1 MSTPTDPRHEY
12 SSTYVVQDRSNQ
24 EELTRLHIQDQLIT
38 AGMGGVLPEQ
48 PDPTVFGRVLDVGC
62 GTGDWLIEA
71 AKTYPTMS
79 RLVGVDISGK
89 MLDYARAQAA
99 AQQESL
105 RVEFTV
111 MDVLR
116 LLEFPNDSFDLVN
129 ARLTWSYLRTW
140 DWPKFLSEFQRVCR
154 RGGVIRITECDIY
167 ESNSPALTRLSE
179 MFLQALYQAGQF
191 FKPNRRGVIDELAS
205 LLHRHGLQEVQ
216 TRSHALHY
224 HAGTL
229 EGQHFADNVRLG
241 YSTVV
246 PFLRRWIRVPD
257 DYEAIYQQML
267 HEVQQPDF
275 VATWTMLTAW
285 GEVTVKDRTSTP
297 LSRDR

>member
-1 MSTPTDPRHEY
+1 
-12 SSTYVVQDRSNQ
+12 VVQDRSNQ
-24 EELTRLHIQDQLIT
+24 EELTRLHIQDQMVT

-48 PDPTVFGRVLDVGC
+48 PDPMLFGRVLDVGC

-89 MLDYARAQAA
+89 MLDYARVQAD
-99 AQQESL
+99 AQQESH
-105 RVEFTV
+105 RVEFAV
-111 MDVLR
+111 MDALR

-129 ARLTWSYLRTW
+129 ARLAWSYLRTW

-154 RGGVIRITECDIY
+154 RGGVIRITESDIY

-179 MFLQALYQAGQF
+179 MFLQSLFQAGHF
-191 FKPNRRGVIDELAS
+191 FAPNRRGVIDEIAP
-205 LLHRHGLQEVQ
+205 LLRRHGLQRIQ
-216 TRSHALHY
+216 TRIHTLHY
-224 HAGTL
+224 RAGTP
-229 EGQHFADNVRLG
+229 EGQHFAENVQLG
-241 YSTVV
+241 YRTVV
-246 PFLRRWIRVPD
+246 PFLRRRMRVPD

-285 GEVTVKDRTSTP
+285 GEVAAKDETPTP

>member
-1 MSTPTDPRHEY
+1 
-12 SSTYVVQDRSNQ
+12 
-24 EELTRLHIQDQLIT
+24 
-38 AGMGGVLPEQ
+38 
-48 PDPTVFGRVLDVGC
+48 
-62 GTGDWLIEA
+62 
-71 AKTYPTMS
+71 
-79 RLVGVDISGK
+79 

-99 AQQESL
+99 TQQESQ
-105 RVEFTV
+105 RVEFAV
-111 MDVLR
+111 MDALR

-129 ARLTWSYLRTW
+129 ARLGWSYLRTW

-179 MFLQALYQAGQF
+179 MFLQALYQARQF
-191 FKPNRRGVIDELAS
+191 FKPNRRGVIDEIGP
-205 LLHRHGLQEVQ
+205 LLKRLGLQQVQ
-216 TRSHALHY
+216 TCVRTLHY
-224 HAGTL
+224 RAGTP
-229 EGQHFADNVRLG
+229 EGEHFADNVRLG

-257 DYEAIYQQML
+257 DYEVIYKQML

-285 GEVTVKDRTSTP
+285 GEVTVKDGTPTP